1 MHKELQ
7 NASIRILI
15 EQTILKGSMLEN
27 LVFVRYLSGWVMFDC
42 VLVFV
47 GRHSTFILLSI
58 SLPLL
63 SICESDL
70 VGPQLSW
77 D

>member
-1 MHKELQ
+1 
-7 NASIRILI
+7 
-15 EQTILKGSMLEN
+15 MLEN